1 MTDAAVTGGQPPGGR
16 AYVAS
21 IATAVPRFSAC
32 QRFAADLVREHFK
45 ETLTPRSMGLIR
57 ATFEHPS
64 IEKRHFA
71 VEHPAE
77 IFSETQDQRVA
88 RFTRESVLLAAQA
101 VSQALEKV
109 GLSVQEVNGLVVN
122 TCTGYIC
129 PGISTYL
136 AQHLG
141 LSPRARLYD
150 LVDSGCGGAIPNL
163 QVAESMLRMTGGVV
177 VSVAVEVCSAA
188 FQMGNDL
195 SLILSNALFG
205 DGAAAAVLWEK
216 PAGFEVCSSAGRYVP
231 EQREAI
237 RFVHKEGQLH
247 NQLSTDLPRLVGK
260 AAAQVVDDLLENS
273 SVEKSDIGGW
283 ALHTGGEKVIN
294 AVRDQVGIPEERL
307 LATRRVLAQYGNMSS
322 PTVWFVLEEMMRE
335 GMPSGGWCV
344 LLAYGAGLSAHACLL
359 RKA

>member
-1 MTDAAVTGGQPPGGR
+1 MTNAR

-21 IATAVPRFSAC
+21 IVSAVPHFSVS
-32 QRFAADLVREHFK
+32 QRSAADLVREHFK

-64 IEKRHFA
+64 IAKRHFA
-71 VEHPAE
+71 VDHPGR
-77 IFSETQDQRVA
+77 IFEESQDERVE
-88 RFTRESVLLAAQA
+88 RFTRESVNLAAQA
-101 VSQALEKV
+101 VTGALEKV

-136 AQHLG
+136 AQRLG

-150 LVDSGCGGAIPNL
+150 LVGSGCGGAIPNL
-163 QVAESMLRMTGGVV
+163 QVAESILRMTGGVV
-177 VSVAVEVCSAA
+177 VSVAVEICSAA

-216 PAGFEVCSSAGRYVP
+216 PTGFELHSSTGRYVP

-237 RFVHKEGQLH
+237 RFVHKGGQLH
-247 NQLSTDLPRLVGK
+247 NQLSTDLPKLVGK
-260 AAAQVVDDLLENS
+260 AAADVVDDLLALS
-273 SVEKSDIGGW
+273 ALSKKDIGGW

-294 AVRDQVGIPEERL
+294 AVRDQVGIPEEL
-307 LATRRVLAQYGNMSS
+307 LRATRRVLYQYGNMSS
-322 PTVWFVLEEMMRE
+322 PTVWFVLDEMLQE
-335 GMPSGGWCV
+335 GVGAGQWCV